1 MADLLRILNI
11 GNTHVQAFDSAG
23 PELLAPAGCFD
34 TADLD
39 PRREAA
45 LHPALAVASVV
56 PDLTRQFRELG
67 AFVVSGRGSLP
78 FTPSALDLSTVGADR
93 IANAAALLTGPL
105 PAISIDFGTAID
117 IEYVTAD
124 RQFAGGAILPGRL
137 LLRRSLHDHTAQ
149 LPLIPLS
156 DALPGL
162 PGLNT
167 VDALR
172 IGTDRAALGAVRD
185 LIREWRELCAT
196 ADLRVIACGG
206 DRHFFLK
213 HLDGMTD
220 GGDDFTIRG
229 IRQLWDFHH
238 AR

>member
-1 MADLLRILNI
+1 VADLLRILNI
-11 GNTHVQAFDSAG
+11 GNTHVQAFDSTG
-23 PELLAPAGCFD
+23 PDVLIPAGSLD
-34 TADLD
+34 TADFD

-45 LHPALAVASVV
+45 DHPALAVASVV
-56 PDLTRQFRELG
+56 PAMTERLRELG
-67 AFVVSGRGSLP
+67 AFVISGRDPLP
-78 FTPSALDLSTVGADR
+78 FARSALDLTTVGADR

-124 RQFAGGAILPGRL
+124 HQFAGGAILPGRQ
-137 LLRRSLHDHTAQ
+137 LLRSALHDHTAQ

-156 DALPGL
+156 DTLPAL

-172 IGTDRAALGAVRD
+172 IGTDRAALGAVRE
-185 LIREWRELCAT
+185 LIREWRRLCAP
-196 ADLRVIACGG
+196 ADLRVVACGG

-213 HLDGMTD
+213 NLDGMTD

-229 IRQLWDFHH
+229 IRKLWDFHH

>member
-1 MADLLRILNI
+1 VAELLRILNI
-11 GNTHVQAFDSAG
+11 GNTHVQAFDSTG
-23 PELLAPAGCFD
+23 PDVLIPAGCFE
-34 TADLD
+34 TADFD

-45 LHPALAVASVV
+45 FHPALAVASVV
-56 PDLTRQFRELG
+56 PDLTRRLREAG
-67 AFVVSGRGSLP
+67 AFVVSGRESLP
-78 FTPSALDLSTVGADR
+78 FARSALDLTTVGADR

-137 LLRRSLHDHTAQ
+137 LLRRALHDHTAQ

-156 DALPGL
+156 DTLPGL

-172 IGTDRAALGAVRD
+172 IGTDRAALGAVRE
-185 LIREWRELCAT
+185 LIREWRTLCAP
-196 ADLRVIACGG
+196 AALRVIACGG